1 METNKYL
8 VAYWQIADD
17 EWIDRE
23 QYIYAANEDEAKK
36 CMLSVNPLARNI
48 TLSLCK

>member
-23 QYIYAANEDEAKK
+23 EYVYAPDDITAMKI
-36 CMLSVNPLARNI
+36 MFSINPLARNL
-48 TLSLCK
+48 TASLCK

>member
-23 QYIYAANEDEAKK
+23 QYVYAFNDEGAKK
-36 CMLSVNPLARNI
+36 IMLSINPLARNL
-48 TLSLCK
+48 TASLCK